1 MVALSMLAVM
11 VCVQNRTIGS
21 VLMGKRLKKATM
33 KGVDTMECPCRGC
46 TDRTITCHGVCQR
59 YQDWKKNREDV
70 NNWLIKQRPITSET
84 AAKKFR
90 EKVIKRA
97 RGYEK
102 GGGGK

>member
-1 MVALSMLAVM
+1 
-11 VCVQNRTIGS
+11 
-21 VLMGKRLKKATM
+21 
-33 KGVDTMECPCRGC
+33 MECPCRGF

-70 NNWLIKQRPITSET
+70 NNWLIKQRPIQSET

>member
-1 MVALSMLAVM
+1 
-11 VCVQNRTIGS
+11 
-21 VLMGKRLKKATM
+21 
-33 KGVDTMECPCRGC
+33 MECPCRGC

-97 RGYEK
+97 RGYEN